1 MKKAQHLKLKFIE
14 QLESSKGVREKT
26 FKELCKHVR
35 SGYSL
40 DCFPSV
46 SQKTIEELL
55 SKYPEEWIE
64 DELVEAMREGKRGWE
79 AIGRRQAEG
88 TCLGNSRAWF
98 YNMAHRYNW
107 SEKQQIDVKTEGTLA
122 VNIVSYADSIEKPV
136 ST

>member
-14 QLESSKGVREKT
+14 ELEQSKSVRQKT
-26 FKELCKHVR
+26 FRELLKHVKG
-35 SGYSL
+35 GYSL

-46 SQKTIEELL
+46 SQKTIENLL
-55 SKYPEEWIE
+55 LQYPEEWVE

-122 VNIVSYADSIEKPV
+122 VNIVSYADSIERPV